1 MVGDAACQ
9 LDHGSNAAAGPERSP
24 DAIGFGTAVP
34 QPRQLG
40 HRCGGEPAR
49 SAGRWTGSER
59 LRSPLPGTRHPLTDG
74 PLADAQGLGNLV
86 LGPAPLLEVPGLQA
100 SGFFPVVW
108 CRVHASQS
116 ITEPRELELLMPGS
130 VRLAVS

>member
-1 MVGDAACQ
+1 MSA
-9 LDHGSNAAAGPERSP
+9 GSRRQCGRGSR
-24 DAIGFGTAVP
+24 AVP
-34 QPRQLG
+34 GSQLF
-40 HRCGGEPAR
+40 GGEPAR

-86 LGPAPLLEVPGLQA
+86 LGPALLLEVPGLQA
-100 SGFFPVVW
+100 SGFFPVVG

-116 ITEPRELELLMPGS
+116 ITEPRDF
-130 VRLAVS
+130 